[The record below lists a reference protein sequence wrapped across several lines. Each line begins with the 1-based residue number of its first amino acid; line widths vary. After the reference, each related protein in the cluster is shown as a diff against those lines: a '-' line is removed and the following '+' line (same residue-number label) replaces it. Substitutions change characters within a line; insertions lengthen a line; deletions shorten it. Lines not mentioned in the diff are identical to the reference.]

1 MADKSGAGTASR
13 IAKSKLEAFSQGRM
27 NITQKKTPFQLRKE
41 EQEKKR
47 KAEEQEAAKAYAE
60 FVAHYSDSTASA
72 KAFVRSETVHGKD
85 VRPSTDSGGR
95 KKLWKPDSELES
107 KRSTPRSAPKPLKS
121 SKTGKKMSNMELFME
136 QIKRNQEE
144 RDQRHAQKDT
154 GAPPSLIPG
163 IILPPP
169 PTMGGGMLGMDPGAK
184 SGSFDNGDPATTNLY
199 VGNLSPQMNE
209 GELCKHFG
217 KYGPLASVKIMW
229 PRTQEEKSRG
239 RLCGFVAFMKRKDGQ
254 NCLDDLNGKEILG
267 FEIKLGWGKAVKL
280 PDTPFYV
287 HAVCAAGMKIKTGLP
302 FNAQPSVASMYES
315 SGFGNDQFA
324 RQRNMEAQFAT
335 ASVVV
340 HYGTHTRT
348 CTDIHPQ
355 RHTYLRIQMYI
366 HTYMHIRALTHVHT
380 RRPTHTRAHTDL
392 LRKNWAHS
400 GAHTHAH
407 NVCGQIA
414 CDTHMQVDGCSARW
428 MARATI
434 NLSPAVRRTQRQG
447 LLHTR
452 VVPLIAT
459 SIVGS
464 TAHEPIDPAMQSP
477 LEKTRS
483 IMNQLIPLACIQEVL
498 CLLDEHNP
506 AAWQVVI
513 PNDKVVRQLI
523 HRTVEFVIRE
533 GPEFEAL
540 LMQRVA
546 GDAKFNF
553 LFANDTFEH
562 TYYRWKLFSILQGDR
577 TDRWA
582 AEPFRMF
589 LHGPVWEP
597 PDEDQLKFTAE
608 DVEKGH
614 LSSDNRDRLEDLLRG
629 LTPERKDIAKAM
641 VFCIMHADAAAEIVD
656 CISESLQILETP
668 IHTKVARLFLVSDIL
683 HNCSASVKN
692 ASFYR
697 SGFEAKLKDIFTAL
711 NATFKAISGR
721 LRAEQFRK
729 NVFGCLNAWRDW
741 NVYAPNVFEA
751 LENLFNFGTTDPT
764 VAMRTPGGTSA
775 STLTAAGAK
784 EGQARDGGAMFGDS
798 DDDDDDVDGVPL
810 TLGAA
815 AATATTTTKDVGAA
829 DIFGNDDD
837 DDEDVD
843 GTPLNAP
850 VTAAGAAKGHGKRVS
865 KWEMLDDDDDDDD
878 SSLKHPAAQ
887 LSFRVPRSTSGD
899 CEYMELH
906 PSPSAPTN
914 EVPDTIA
921 TSPDA
926 TQQLLPRNS
935 HAFPRRRNSGWDDC
949 DLAMMVS
956 RTTSRTRKH
965 VIVDH
970 TAPLPVADEEGPGTT
985 PPRDGKHPDLVLPP
999 LESTGVQLHAD
1010 DNANV
1015 VHQLLTN
1022 QAALDRVRIRRAR
1035 DQTNKKRRMPTR
1047 HAATHA
1053 PHSPAPPQ
1061 TPTAALPSPAPSKG
1075 HDPPPKRGSPGH
1087 PDVRR
1092 KGKRSG
1098 KFSKAM
1104 IGSPEPASF
1113 EHVVSGTPHRPPP
1126 ATAPIQALQSAQPAP
1141 PGSNSQKTHRALKDT
1156 DSATCNYAAVDLPP
1170 SNKSPQEIREARAN
1184 ESVLYTTIDS
1194 LATERMGSD
1203 DRTLPPLPPK
1213 RSKSTK
1219 SLDALHLIAD
1229 LEHTTAPTPAEV
1241 APSPAAKP
1249 EAVTPAAAPI
1259 ATSQTPTTP
1268 ATVSTAGQEAGDDGS
1283 LVQLC
1288 TEKRLPAASV
1298 VPSLQAIG
1306 IHIAADL
1313 RGVSEEQLVKN
1324 AGLKVGHARKL
1335 LAGVPPW
1342 DSQTG
1347 SPAATTDTHSPAERN
1362 TPEGKFITTP
1372 AAERTT
1378 PKFPLEGPGN
1388 TDDAVCTETST
1399 NTVMDGVTVETL
1411 KWEHSHQATSTTNLP
1426 FYTMRILNSTATPV
1440 RVTVDTAE
1448 SHNIA
1453 WADGHGDDTV
1463 NTVDVPV
1470 SDVHVDIGTLRV
1482 IANDP
1487 FAVTWQLANRF
1498 TCTVLG
1504 SDDAQ
1509 AVTPATTLPG
1519 TEETTAAAGEPAIAA
1534 TAQGATS
1541 EAHVSKIDQPCVS
1554 KLDQPKRS
1562 GGLVSRL
1569 FGFGKKRRGQ
1579 HTLANT
1585 DVGAKTADTPQTTTH
1600 GTPTTTKV
1608 GPGAE
1613 IADAAL
1619 ADGVP
1624 SGDGGEDDTVAP
1636 LRADLVTMMGDV
1648 SGMPSATD
1656 DGAAQPIYR
1665 VPSVS
1670 KSNPLFRESMTQL

>member
-335 ASVVV
+335 ASVV
-340 HYGTHTRT
+340 
-348 CTDIHPQ
+348 
-355 RHTYLRIQMYI
+355 
-366 HTYMHIRALTHVHT
+366 
-380 RRPTHTRAHTDL
+380 
-392 LRKNWAHS
+392 
-400 GAHTHAH
+400 
-407 NVCGQIA
+407 
-414 CDTHMQVDGCSARW
+414 
-428 MARATI
+428 
-434 NLSPAVRRTQRQG
+434 
-447 LLHTR
+447 
-452 VVPLIAT
+452 
-459 SIVGS
+459 
-464 TAHEPIDPAMQSP
+464 
-477 LEKTRS
+477 
-483 IMNQLIPLACIQEVL
+483 
-498 CLLDEHNP
+498 
-506 AAWQVVI
+506 VVI